1 MTGILRLVPSW
12 QAIVIKGMMKPSPK
26 NTIAGPPSATP
37 ISAGQRMATTM
48 APNAMAR
55 PATTQAPWTTA
66 RALRVSPTRRLVI
79 GSRRDDQQQEDH
91 ADRRSESGR
100 RARST

>member
-12 QAIVIKGMMKPSPK
+12 QAIVITGMMKPSPK

-37 ISAGQRMATTM
+37 IPAGQRMATTI

-55 PATTQAPWTTA
+55 PAMTHAP
-66 RALRVSPTRRLVI
+66 
-79 GSRRDDQQQEDH
+79 
-91 ADRRSESGR
+91 
-100 RARST
+100 